1 VVSRERAGRVV
12 VILITIILILF
23 LLFPFFVTIS
33 TMLKPARE
41 IYATPP
47 YWIPKRIALY
57 NFVNM
62 WKFHPFAQYFATS
75 SIVAFSTTA
84 LTTLLCVP
92 AAYALA
98 RFRFRGQKVFF
109 FTFLAIQMFSPIV
122 VLISLFKIMV
132 FLRLLNTYFAL
143 ILANTVF
150 ALSFCTWM
158 LSGYFKTIPLDIEQA
173 ALIDGCSRLQTIE
186 HIMIPISAPGVA
198 TVLIYSFI
206 LAWNDLIF
214 ALAFVTSINRTPV
227 TLGIQNFV
235 GRFYSQWDY
244 LSCAAFLGT
253 IPVVVLFLFIEKQL
267 VAGIAG
273 GAVKG

>member
-1 VVSRERAGRVV
+1 VLSRGRVGRGF
-12 VILITIILILF
+12 VIFITIVLIFF

-47 YWIPKRIALY
+47 YWIPKGLALY

-62 WKFHPFAQYFATS
+62 WKFHPFAQYFTTS
-75 SIVAFSTTA
+75 AIVAFSTTA

-98 RFRFRGQKVFF
+98 RFRFKGKKIFF
-109 FTFLAIQMFSPIV
+109 FAFLAIQMFSPIV
-122 VLISLFKIMV
+122 VIISLFKIMV
-132 FLRLLNTYFAL
+132 FLQLLNTYFGL

-158 LSGYFKTIPLDIEQA
+158 LSGYFKTIPLDIEEA
-173 ALIDGCSRLQTIE
+173 ALIDGCSRLQTIQR
-186 HIMIPISAPGVA
+186 IMIPISAPGVA

-214 ALAFVTSINRTPV
+214 ALAFTTSVNKTPV

-244 LSCAAFLGT
+244 LTCAAFLAT
-253 IPVVVLFLFIEKQL
+253 IPVVVMFLFIERQL
-267 VAGIAG
+267 VTGIAG